1 MVIRGILRVIVGV
14 MRFRRLFAVLFCLAA
29 VLAMAGVER
38 SPEEWIARLGA
49 DSLAE
54 REEASAA
61 LLGLGSKA
69 REAVRGA
76 LASPDAEVQWRAKE
90 IWKTLRWLVVPGA
103 DEDVEALIGK
113 SAHGKVEKADW
124 LAFVRKHGAESI
136 RLVAK
141 FREGKSPMPGYDE
154 GLTTLLDAAKPDEVA
169 QVIVQSGSLRSV
181 LEKPLDDFTPDKAE
195 INTAVNYM
203 QIEMI
208 FGKYQKSF
216 DLGRATYFLQCD
228 DSSASDIL
236 PLCKSAAAKGGLFD
250 YVDGM
255 ARNEVA
261 AEPDAGKKSAKLGFY
276 VDLYSSFDRKD
287 RAEALCDLGPGPDA
301 PQPDVEVWRLYL
313 ESLLNAGLPER
324 VMKLL
329 PRPAKPREFYFR
341 SCAEMQLHDTAAADA
356 DWEAAL
362 AALDAIKEKP
372 KDEMFML
379 ADLMREMN
387 DRRAGVMFMK
397 LLLTN
402 PPEPDDD
409 SNAWLRIG
417 SIAEDQHRYG
427 YAADCYEK
435 GMEFGTSA
443 LITVS
448 GSGVIQE
455 ATGEETMRKAI
466 QKLRDK
472 AGGQEPK

>member
-1 MVIRGILRVIVGV
+1 
-14 MRFRRLFAVLFCLAA
+14 MRFGRLFAVLFCLFVVIAI
-29 VLAMAGVER
+29 AGVDR
-38 SPEEWIARLGA
+38 TPEEWVGRLGA

-69 REAVRGA
+69 REAVRSA
-76 LASPDAEVQWRAKE
+76 LDSPDAEVQWRAQK

-103 DEDVEALIGK
+103 DADVEALTGK
-113 SAHGKVEKADW
+113 LQQGKVEKADW

-141 FREGKSPMPGYDE
+141 FRDGKTPTPGYDE

-169 QVIVQSGSLRSV
+169 QVIVQSGSLRPV

-208 FGKYQKSF
+208 FGNYQKVF
-216 DLGRATYFLQCD
+216 DLGRETYFLQSD
-228 DSSASDIL
+228 DSSASDLL
-236 PLCKSAAAKGGLFD
+236 PLCKSAAGKGKLFD

-255 ARNEVA
+255 ARNEIA
-261 AEPDAGKKSAKLGFY
+261 AETDEGKKSAKLGFY
-276 VDLYSSFDRKD
+276 VDILSSFDRKD
-287 RAEALCDLGPGPDA
+287 RIEALCDLGPAPGA
-301 PQPDVEVWRLYL
+301 PQPDVEVWRLFI
-313 ESLLNAGLPER
+313 ESLLNAGLPAR
-324 VMKLL
+324 VVKML
-329 PRPAKPREFYFR
+329 PKATKPREFYFR
-341 SCAEMQLHDTAAADA
+341 SCAELQMHDSAAADA
-356 DWEAAL
+356 DWQAAMS
-362 AALDAIKEKP
+362 ALDAIKEKP

-379 ADLMREMN
+379 ADVMREMN
-387 DRRAGVMFMK
+387 DKRAGVMFMK
-397 LLLTN
+397 LLLTK
-402 PPEPDDD
+402 PPDPGDD

-435 GMEFGTSA
+435 GMELGPTDT
-443 LITVS
+443 LTVS

-466 QKLRDK
+466 QKLREK
-472 AGGQEPK
+472 ADGQEPK